1 MDSKSDAAFLAFR
14 SRHAQRGSTLVISL
28 ISVAVLLSLGAYAM
42 RLAAQRLATVSQAS
56 AWQRAYYLA
65 ESGVDIARATLKA
78 ASLDPTIWAT
88 QTFPCDA
95 GTAASWSSTDPAT
108 FPKTCTITLPSTG
121 EDNSLVSTVT
131 VTIEKPTGVGTIN
144 PTGTG
149 TNPAYRVRSQGNL
162 EIPGPV
168 RVSHDKAEINLRKI
182 SWLRDWRTGAK
193 VSETNPMGGPRATRV
208 VEAVLHG
215 TTPFVA
221 AIIAQESIE
230 LKKGKGKLVDSWNS
244 QDADAGQRKYIV
256 PASDKWKG
264 ARDVGNIAA
273 NGISSD
279 KKGTPLKDVIRV
291 ENTILWGDVYAGDA
305 AGVKLKPIP
314 NPLTNVVKGG
324 DIVDDF
330 YMKLD
335 MVPSPSTSPDW
346 GAVDAIHK
354 VSPGSAKVPLRI
366 PTGSDPNNRPKIK
379 FTELHIHEG
388 DNVVFTPAVDI
399 NGVVQ
404 AQSYVDIWVNQS
416 LRIHKGG
423 QILLGNGVNARIF
436 VDRCIHLEA
445 NDKFVGGI
453 QFADFALSGDGKLV
467 SDKGLPKYSV
477 LRVQDAQDKQKA
489 SASQLQIYGSLAS
502 KKKKSHAKIS
512 AEFLGTIYAP
522 RHDFQMKYKDSNYAD
537 LFGSFVGRKFK
548 IEGTSRIHYDEA
560 LAGAGLVTEYAII
573 SLVEDWVDKSTK

>member
-1 MDSKSDAAFLAFR
+1 MDSKRQLVFR
-14 SRHAQRGSTLVISL
+14 SHRRRAAQEGSALVIAL
-28 ISVAVLLSLGAYAM
+28 ISVAVLLGLGGYAM
-42 RLAAQRLATVSQAS
+42 RLATQRLATVSQAS

-65 ESGVDIARATLKA
+65 ESGVDIARATLKT
-78 ASLDPTIWAT
+78 ASLDPTIWETQNFPSGTGTVAT
-88 QTFPCDA
+88 
-95 GTAASWSSTDPAT
+95 WSSTDPAV
-108 FPKTCTITLPSTG
+108 FPKTCTITLPATG
-121 EDNSLVSTVT
+121 EDNTLVSTII
-131 VTIEKPTGVGTIN
+131 VTIDRPTGAGTIN

-182 SWLRDWRTGAK
+182 SWIRDWRTGAK
-193 VSETNPMGGPRATRV
+193 ISETNPFGGPRASRV

-215 TTPFVA
+215 TTPFAA

-244 QDADAGQRKYIV
+244 QDADSGQRKYIV
-256 PASDKWKG
+256 PGSDKWKG

-279 KKGTPLKDVIRV
+279 KKGKPLKDVIRV

-305 AGVKLKPIP
+305 GGVKIKPIP

-335 MVPSPSTSPDW
+335 MVPSPSTLPEW

-354 VSPGSAKVPLRI
+354 VGPGSAKVPLRI
-366 PTGSDPNNRPKIK
+366 TAGSDPDNRPKIK

-388 DNVVFTPAVDI
+388 DNVVFAPAVDI
-399 NGVVQ
+399 NGFVQ
-404 AQSYVDIWVNQS
+404 PKSYVDIWVNQS

-423 QILLGNGVNARIF
+423 QILLGNGVHARIF
-436 VDRCIHLEA
+436 VDRCIHIEA
-445 NDKFVGGI
+445 DGKFNGGI
-453 QFADFALSGDGKLV
+453 QYADFATSGGKLV
-467 SDKGLPKYSV
+467 SDKGVPKYSV
-477 LRVQDAQDKQKA
+477 LRVHDAQDKQKA
-489 SASQLQIYGSLAS
+489 SASQLQIYGSLAN

-522 RHDFQMKYKDSNYAD
+522 RHDFQMKYKDSTYAD

-548 IEGTSRIHYDEA
+548 IEGTSRVHYDEA
-560 LAGAGLVTEYAII
+560 LSGAGLVNNYSIA